1 MKKSVLILVLSL
13 LCVGSTKEVST
24 NRIVEFSSSKN
35 ATSEDEGIMEKDL
48 PSLRN
53 QHESILSSDKSTDV
67 GCDPG
72 IGENGVVGN
81 PNNNDVD
88 LPEDAKEEPKHVD
101 EDREQNS
108 GSYVDQI
115 LNKIYQLQRLPYGC
129 FTSLYNLVYPLLSTG
144 KSTVKASVMRIPYEI
159 VVFVQKLVSITIA
172 QRLHSKL
179 ARPTQPLIS
188 WILLGAVFF
197 YLVPSLL
204 QSVAN
209 LCMILADLDSW
220 LFVLIVSVVLGIT
233 ACILLF
239 FLQLV
244 FWLIGFALVT
254 LVYVVSFAFCK
265 EAMVLGVVILSVN
278 RFRL

>member
-13 LCVGSTKEVST
+13 LCLGSTKEVST

-53 QHESILSSDKSTDV
+53 QHQSILSSDKSTDV

-88 LPEDAKEEPKHVD
+88 LPEDAKQEPKHVD

-115 LNKIYQLQRLPYGC
+115 LNKI
-129 FTSLYNLVYPLLSTG
+129 
-144 KSTVKASVMRIPYEI
+144 
-159 VVFVQKLVSITIA
+159 
-172 QRLHSKL
+172 
-179 ARPTQPLIS
+179 
-188 WILLGAVFF
+188 
-197 YLVPSLL
+197 
-204 QSVAN
+204 
-209 LCMILADLDSW
+209 
-220 LFVLIVSVVLGIT
+220 
-233 ACILLF
+233 
-239 FLQLV
+239 
-244 FWLIGFALVT
+244 
-254 LVYVVSFAFCK
+254 
-265 EAMVLGVVILSVN
+265 
-278 RFRL
+278 